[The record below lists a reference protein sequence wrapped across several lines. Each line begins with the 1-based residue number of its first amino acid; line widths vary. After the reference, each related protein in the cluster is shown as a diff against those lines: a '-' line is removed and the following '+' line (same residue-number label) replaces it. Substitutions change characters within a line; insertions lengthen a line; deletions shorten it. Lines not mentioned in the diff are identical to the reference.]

1 MAAAD
6 GLAGVCG
13 AALRSA
19 PPHALVPATA
29 ALLAEHAGARDID
42 VLLVDYGLTVL
53 QPVAEEPRPE
63 DAVPVDQG
71 SAARAFAA
79 QEAVVDSDEQGVTVH
94 LPLSVRGDRLG
105 TLRVLLP
112 AGTPYERDTAPL
124 LEFADLLAHEI
135 VAASR
140 HTDLYLRSRRRR
152 RLTLA
157 AEMQWQLLPG
167 LGCAREEYTIG
178 AHLEPSYAIGGDN
191 FDWSAGERRLLVAVT
206 DGLGQGIDATLL
218 TSLTVGALRN
228 ARRAGLSLG
237 DQARLADQAVH
248 AQYGGKRHASTVLME
263 FDVLTGTVRAVD
275 AGSPRVLRQRGGR
288 VEAVPLEA
296 QLPLGMFEET
306 PYEEQT
312 FEVLPGDRLIVV
324 SSGVHTARSSGG
336 DLFGSRALQRAVT
349 DSRLAPPYETARAVV
364 RGLTHYLGSPD
375 LTADAAVV
383 VIDWHG
389 PDTKA

>member
-1 MAAAD
+1 M
-6 GLAGVCG
+6 
-13 AALRSA
+13 
-19 PPHALVPATA
+19 
-29 ALLAEHAGARDID
+29 
-42 VLLVDYGLTVL
+42 LLVDYGLTVL

-71 SAARAFAA
+71 PVARAFAA
-79 QEAVVDSDEQGVTVH
+79 QEAVVDSGEHGVTVH
-94 LPLSVRGDRLG
+94 LPMSVRGDRIG
-105 TLRVLLP
+105 VLRVRLP
-112 AGTPYERDTAPL
+112 AGTPYEHDTAPL
-124 LEFADLLAHEI
+124 LDFADLLAHEI
-135 VAASR
+135 VAAGR

-167 LGCAREEYTIG
+167 LGCSRDAYTIG
-178 AHLEPSYAIGGDN
+178 GHLEPSYAIGGDN
-191 FDWSAGERRLLVAVT
+191 FDWSTSEHRLLVAVT
-206 DGLGQGIDATLL
+206 DGEGQGIDATLL

-248 AQYGGKRHASTVLME
+248 AQYGGKRHASTILLE
-263 FDVLTGTVRAVD
+263 FDVPNGTVRAVD

-288 VEAVPLEA
+288 IDPVALEP

-312 FEVLPGDRLIVV
+312 FEVLPGDRLIIV
-324 SSGVHTARSSGG
+324 SSGVHTARSRAG
-336 DLFGSRALQRAVT
+336 DPFGDRALQRAVA

-364 RGLTHYLGSPD
+364 RGLVDHLGSPE
-375 LTADAAVV
+375 LTADAAVL

-389 PDTKA
+389 PDGEA

>member
-1 MAAAD
+1 M
-6 GLAGVCG
+6 
-13 AALRSA
+13 
-19 PPHALVPATA
+19 
-29 ALLAEHAGARDID
+29 
-42 VLLVDYGLTVL
+42 LLVDYGLTVL

-63 DAVPVDQG
+63 DAVPLDQG
-71 SAARAFAA
+71 PLGRAFAA
-79 QEAVVDSDEQGVTVH
+79 QEAVVGSDEHGVTVH

-105 TLRVLLP
+105 ALRVRLP
-112 AGTPYERDTAPL
+112 AGTPYARDTAPL
-124 LEFADLLAHEI
+124 LDFADVLAHEI
-135 VAASR
+135 VAAGR

-167 LGCAREEYTIG
+167 LGCVRDEYAIG
-178 AHLEPSYAIGGDN
+178 GHLEPSYAIGGDN
-191 FDWSAGERRLLVAVT
+191 FDWSTGERRLLVAVT

-228 ARRAGLSLG
+228 ARRAGLPLG

-248 AQYGGKRHASTVLME
+248 AQYAGKRHASTVLLE
-263 FDVLTGTVRAVD
+263 FDVPTGTVRAVD

-312 FEVLPGDRLIVV
+312 FEVLPGDRLVVV
-324 SSGVHTARSSGG
+324 SSGVHTARSRDG
-336 DLFGSRALQRAVT
+336 DTFGDQALHRAVAE
-349 DSRLAPPYETARAVV
+349 SRLAPPYETARSVV
-364 RGLTHYLGSPD
+364 RGLTRYLDSPE
-375 LTADAAVV
+375 LSADAAVV
-383 VIDWHG
+383 VIDWYG
-389 PDTKA
+389 PDGRT